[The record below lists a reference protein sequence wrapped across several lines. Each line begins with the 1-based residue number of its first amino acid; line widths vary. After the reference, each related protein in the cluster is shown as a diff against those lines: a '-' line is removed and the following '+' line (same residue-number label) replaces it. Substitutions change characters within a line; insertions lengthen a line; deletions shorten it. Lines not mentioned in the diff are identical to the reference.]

1 MTHESFKQIL
11 SWSDNYAKEQVCKF
25 LDNSFDC
32 YVLESWFVLWQQG
45 KQRQIFEQI
54 NSMND
59 LRANTAKNDVERRP
73 TDWNLPR
80 KKENQNIVN

>member
-11 SWSDNYAKEQVCKF
+11 SWSDNYTKEQVCKF
-25 LDNSFDC
+25 LDNSFD
-32 YVLESWFVLWQQG
+32 YHVLESWFILWQQG

-73 TDWNLPR
+73 KDRNLPR